1 MCLYSITCPQKAK
14 KPIEVKKCINV
25 LIKVDGENKEC
36 GKSLESP
43 FMETPITSC
52 MMLPFYK
59 LSLKDILCFTIDNY
73 VGRGFIH
80 SYEINH
86 KEPKDILRPS
96 MIWVKA
102 YIPKGEWYIKGINND
117 IASTQLLLDP
127 RDVYKQTGYKF
138 LLSDII
144 KFFLWRIIYLIK

>member
-1 MCLYSITCPQKAK
+1 
-14 KPIEVKKCINV
+14 
-25 LIKVDGENKEC
+25 
-36 GKSLESP
+36 
-43 FMETPITSC
+43 METPITSC

-80 SYEINH
+80 SYEINY
-86 KEPKDILRPS
+86 KEPKDIFRPS